1 MKKNNKVKYGL
12 KNVHYAV
19 ATVDELTNT
28 ATYAKPVP
36 WPGAVSFTQDA
47 EGDTTKF
54 RADNIDYWVGN
65 SNNGYSGDLETAL
78 IPNSFRK
85 DVLGDIEDANG
96 VFFEDAGAK
105 TVIFALLFQFE
116 GDVNNTRYVLYN
128 CTATRPSITG
138 NTTEETIEPETEKI
152 TITSVAIHNAN
163 LDKDLVVGR
172 VNESETPY
180 ATWYDAV
187 YQPTVVATYYTVTF
201 DTDGGTAI
209 EDQLVRDGQTA
220 EEPAA
225 PTKSGYT
232 FDGWYEEDTF
242 TTAFDFDTPITANTT
257 VYAKFSV

>member
-1 MKKNNKVKYGL
+1 MKKNKVKYGL

-78 IPNSFRK
+78 IPNSFRR
-85 DVLGDIEDANG
+85 DVLGEIEDANG

-128 CTATRPSITG
+128 CTASRPSVTG
-138 NTTEETIEPETEKI
+138 NTTEETIEPETETI
-152 TITSVAIHNAN
+152 TITSVSIHNAD
-163 LDKDLVVGR
+163 LDKDLVLGH
-172 VNESETPY
+172 VNEIETPY
-180 ATWYDAV
+180 ATWFDAV